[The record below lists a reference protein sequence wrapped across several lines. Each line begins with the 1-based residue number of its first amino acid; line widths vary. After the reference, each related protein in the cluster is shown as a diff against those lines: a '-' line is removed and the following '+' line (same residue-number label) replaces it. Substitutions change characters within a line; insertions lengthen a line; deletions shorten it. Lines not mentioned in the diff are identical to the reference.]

1 MTWKLLKH
9 ALDHRHA
16 CFTPPAPE
24 NDSKNLKQQTL
35 VMKLRLGT
43 LIHPQSPPFG
53 NGTDVSRP
61 TRSARDKKN
70 AQTCANV
77 TGPLACSLEKT
88 PDAGACRQSM
98 HREIKHSVNRSSTQ
112 AYREADLRKRRRFQ
126 VLVHHREEHII
137 QHLGSVVRAPM
148 YLRQK
153 QVSLSNRRW
162 C

>member
-1 MTWKLLKH
+1 M
-9 ALDHRHA
+9 ALTFPD
-16 CFTPPAPE
+16 
-24 NDSKNLKQQTL
+24 QQGRQET
-35 VMKLRLGT
+35 
-43 LIHPQSPPFG
+43 
-53 NGTDVSRP
+53 
-61 TRSARDKKN
+61 KKN

-126 VLVHHREEHII
+126 VLVHHGEEHII

-162 C
+162 CRLSGTGVQKLLGRQNRQAHLPDDVATNKTVATHS